1 MKIAILGTRGIP
13 NNYGGF
19 EQCAEFLSVGL
30 VKKGHSVSV
39 YTPNFHTYKEAE
51 YKGVKLIRKINPK
64 KIFGN
69 SISNFIYD
77 YVCLKDAIKKDFD
90 IILELGLITASL
102 SLILCDHKDKL
113 VVTNVDGIEWKR
125 TKWSRMIVSIIK
137 VLEKYGIKHSDYL
150 IADNDGISEYLLKKY
165 NRLSKMISYG
175 TNKIKNPSPDF
186 LKLHGLLKENYLLTI
201 ARFEPENNLEMM
213 IDAYIKSKIKI
224 PYIIVGNH
232 LTSYGRFLTAKYKN
246 LGVVFLGSIFN
257 KNILDNLRYYS
268 KYYLHGHSV
277 GGTNPALL
285 EAMAA
290 NTFIFSHKN
299 NFNESVIE
307 DNAFY
312 FTNID
317 ELVSLLQNKSLL
329 EHKRKFIKNNLTK
342 IDNFYKWELIINSY
356 ELYFKNILKESNPK
370 EISQS

>member
-30 VKKGHSVSV
+30 VKKGHAVSV
-39 YTPNFHTYKEAE
+39 YTPNFHSYKEAE

-64 KIFGN
+64 KIFGD

-77 YVCLKDAIKKDFD
+77 YICLKDAIKKDFD

-102 SLILCDHKDKL
+102 SLIFCNHKDKL

-125 TKWSRMIVSIIK
+125 TKWSRIIVSVIK

-150 IADNDGISEYLLKKY
+150 IADNDGIKEYLLKKY
-165 NRLSKMISYG
+165 NRSSKMISYG
-175 TNKIKNPSPDF
+175 TNKVKYPRTDF
-186 LKLHGLLKENYLLTI
+186 LKLYDLFQENYLLTI
-201 ARFEPENNLEMM
+201 ARLEPENNLEMM
-213 IDAYIKSKIKI
+213 IDAYIKSGIKI
-224 PYIIVGNH
+224 PYVIVGNH
-232 LTSYGRFLTAKYKN
+232 LTTYGRFLKAKYKN
-246 LGVVFLGSIFN
+246 RGVVFMGGVFN
-257 KNILDNLRYYS
+257 KDILDTLRHYS
-268 KYYLHGHSV
+268 QYYLHGHSV

-290 NTFIFSHKN
+290 KTFILTHKN
-299 NFNESVIE
+299 NFNESVVE
-307 DNAFY
+307 NNAFY

-329 EHKRKFIKNNLTK
+329 DNKKKFIKNNLIK
-342 IDNFYKWELIINSY
+342 IKNVYKWELIVNSY
-356 ELYFKNILKESNPK
+356 ELYFQNILDEANPK

>member
-30 VKKGHSVSV
+30 VKKGHDVSV
-39 YTPNFHTYKEAE
+39 YTPNFHSYKETD
-51 YKGVKLIRKINPK
+51 YKGVELIRKINPK

-77 YVCLKDAIKKDFD
+77 YICLKDAIKKDFD

-102 SLILCDHKDKL
+102 SLIFCDHKDKL

-125 TKWSRMIVSIIK
+125 TKWSKIIVRIIK
-137 VLEKYGIKHSDYL
+137 ALEKYGIKHSDYL
-150 IADNDGISEYLLKKY
+150 IADNDGIKEYLLKKY
-165 NRLSKMISYG
+165 NRSSKMISYG
-175 TNKIKNPSPDF
+175 ANKVKPPKPDF
-186 LKLHGLLKENYLLTI
+186 LKLHGLFQEKYLLTI
-201 ARFEPENNLEMM
+201 ARLEPENNLEMM
-213 IDAYIKSKIKI
+213 INAYIKSGIKI

-232 LTSYGRFLTAKYKN
+232 LTSYGGFLKTKYKSRN
-246 LGVVFLGSIFN
+246 VVFMGGIFN
-257 KNILDNLRYYS
+257 KDILDNLRYYS

-290 NTFIFSHKN
+290 KAFILSHKN
-299 NFNESVIE
+299 NFNESVVE
-307 DNAFY
+307 NNAFY

-329 EHKRKFIKNNLTK
+329 DHKKEFITNNLTK
-342 IDNFYKWELIINSY
+342 IDTIYKWELIVNSY
-356 ELYFKNILKESNPK
+356 ELYFQNILKEPTLK